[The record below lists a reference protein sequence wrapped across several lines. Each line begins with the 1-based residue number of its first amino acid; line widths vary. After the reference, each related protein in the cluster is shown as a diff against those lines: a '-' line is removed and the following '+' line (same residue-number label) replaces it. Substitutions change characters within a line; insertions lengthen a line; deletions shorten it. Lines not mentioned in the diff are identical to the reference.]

1 MSEEL
6 EPKTNPWKR
15 RFTLLFLI
23 AVALPLLVGVI
34 LLKRFSGDVP
44 VDYASPTEH
53 FKYGSTGGEH
63 EMGFPYWIWRALPE
77 VCPQYL
83 PGKGYQSLGMVYE
96 KNPDGSERDVPVGT
110 SKRRFQG
117 IDRVFVN
124 CAACHVSTV
133 RTAADQP
140 PTIVLGMPAATFN
153 MKGFEE
159 FFFRCA
165 ADPKFSKEYILPEI
179 ARQGGDLDLLDRYLV
194 YPIAIAIMRDR
205 VLALAGRFDWVFK
218 QHDWGPGR
226 VDTFNSAKVIFN
238 FPMAHLDPA
247 EFDAP
252 ADFPSIWRQRQRKEP
267 KEMQL
272 HWDGNNTTV
281 EERNKSAAFGTGTTP
296 PTIDIERIK
305 RVEAWIMDATPPEF
319 SAFFPVDRKLAEQG
333 APIYKQ

>member
-1 MSEEL
+1 MNDEREQAAS
-6 EPKTNPWKR
+6 PWKR

-23 AVALPLLVGVI
+23 AVALPLLLGLI

-124 CAACHVSTV
+124 CAVCHVSTV

-179 ARQGGDLDLLDRYLV
+179 AR
-194 YPIAIAIMRDR
+194 
-205 VLALAGRFDWVFK
+205 
-218 QHDWGPGR
+218 
-226 VDTFNSAKVIFN
+226 
-238 FPMAHLDPA
+238 
-247 EFDAP
+247 
-252 ADFPSIWRQRQRKEP
+252 
-267 KEMQL
+267 
-272 HWDGNNTTV
+272 
-281 EERNKSAAFGTGTTP
+281 
-296 PTIDIERIK
+296 
-305 RVEAWIMDATPPEF
+305 
-319 SAFFPVDRKLAEQG
+319 
-333 APIYKQ
+333 